1 MLFWSRSLCALAF
14 HAQRICTALEKHVK
28 SKWLAARMSPPLRA
42 VYVDARL
49 IAVRRYCADGQGAER
64 NAQIAKRKAQRSSK
78 QSLKQAASEVVSV
91 PPGLQRGAKCQA
103 GR

>member
-1 MLFWSRSLCALAF
+1 MRACVSRSAHMCRIGKACEIQVAGCAYESFSLGRPCRR
-14 HAQRICTALEKHVK
+14 QRIPSGLK
-28 SKWLAARMSPPLRA
+28 L
-42 VYVDARL
+42 
-49 IAVRRYCADGQGAER
+49 AVRRYCADGQGAER

-91 PPGLQRGAKCQA
+91 PLGLQRGATSQA